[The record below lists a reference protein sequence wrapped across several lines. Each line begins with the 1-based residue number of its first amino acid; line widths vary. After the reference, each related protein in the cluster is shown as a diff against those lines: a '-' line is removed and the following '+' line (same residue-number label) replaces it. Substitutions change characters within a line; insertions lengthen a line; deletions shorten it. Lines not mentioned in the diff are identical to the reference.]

1 MGCATAVWV
10 LSLLLVPCVPGGLQA
25 EGTVPFTY
33 SCLLS
38 IPLHSSNLKAWVL
51 SGRGIAASRSWPY
64 LLRLKMK
71 SCDLDWWLAWL
82 KLHVGA

>member
-1 MGCATAVWV
+1 MGCAIAVWV
-10 LSLLLVPCVPGGLQA
+10 LSLLLVSCVPDGLQA
-25 EGTVPFTY
+25 EGTVPFLY
-33 SCLLS
+33 NCV
-38 IPLHSSNLKAWVL
+38 PLHSSSLKAWVL

-71 SCDLDWWLAWL
+71 SRDLDWWLAWL